1 MTTPRRIA
9 DIVSA
14 EHTYEGEGFGVFR
27 PFPTAHLSMLD
38 PFLLLDEMEPADHA
52 PNQAIGTS
60 DHPHRGFETVT
71 YMLEGEFEHADS
83 QGNHGTIRA
92 GGVQWMTAGAGI
104 VHREQPAERIRRD
117 GGRTHGFQLWVNL
130 PAAEKMITPA
140 YQGFEPAEIPT
151 VTADGVT
158 RRVIAGELSGVRG
171 VADTHSPIEY
181 AHVSIEAGATFTA
194 DLAADSNVGLYVFAG
209 RAALGPSEQP
219 VVARALVIYE
229 RSPGAVSVTAI
240 EPVEALLLAGRPL
253 NEPVA
258 RYGPFVMNNRQQL
271 IDAFEDYQSGRMGA
285 IAATTVH

>member
-1 MTTPRRIA
+1 
-9 DIVSA
+9 
-14 EHTYEGEGFGVFR
+14 
-27 PFPTAHLSMLD
+27 
-38 PFLLLDEMEPADHA
+38 MEPVEHA
-52 PNQAIGTS
+52 PNKAIGTS

-83 QGNHGTIRA
+83 QDNHGIIRA

-151 VTADGVT
+151 VTANGVT
-158 RRVIAGELSGVRG
+158 RRVIAGELAGLRG
-171 VADTHSPIEY
+171 VAGTHSPIVY
-181 AHVSIEAGATFTA
+181 AHISIDAGATFTA
-194 DLAADSNVGLYVFAG
+194 DLPSDSNVGLYVFAG
-209 RAALGPSEQP
+209 RGALGATEQP
-219 VVARALVIYE
+219 VVARELVIYD
-229 RSPGAVSVTAI
+229 RSEGAINVTAI

-253 NEPVA
+253 NESVA
-258 RYGPFVMNNRQQL
+258 RYGPFVMNTRQQL

-285 IAATTVH
+285 IAATHVH